1 MRHRVLKYKLNRTT
15 SHRKALLNNMA
26 VALIKHEQINTTLPK
41 AKNLRPFVEKII
53 TLAKN
58 GSLASK
64 KKAYSILKNKKIT
77 DKLFSNIAKR
87 YETRKGGYIRILKNG
102 FRYGDMAPL
111 AVIELVDRDEKAKGL
126 DSGPV
131 QKKKEI
137 DENKSDEKSE
147 TVDLARKSAR
157 SLLKLF
163 QSDCSNTAEVIKVT
177 RLPTDFVTVHAP
189 TVSPSR

>member
-131 QKKKEI
+131 QKKKEVNEPDAEI
-137 DENKSDEKSE
+137 NTNEKNLEQTKKTDEQVPEKE
-147 TVDLARKSAR
+147 
-157 SLLKLF
+157 LKENEEIAKKL
-163 QSDCSNTAEVIKVT
+163 DKKK
-177 RLPTDFVTVHAP
+177 DK
-189 TVSPSR
+189 

>member
-26 VALIKHEQINTTLPK
+26 LSLIKHEQINTTLAK

-53 TLAKN
+53 TLAKK
-58 GSLASK
+58 GSLASRR
-64 KKAYSILKNKKIT
+64 KALTILKNKKIT
-77 DKLFSNIAKR
+77 EKLFTSIVKR

-131 QKKKEI
+131 QKKKQEGETKP
-137 DENKSDEKSE
+137 DENVAGSEEKKQDQANDQKVPE
-147 TVDLARKSAR
+147 NE
-157 SLLKLF
+157 LKDNKEISKKLDKKIEKPRNF
-163 QSDCSNTAEVIKVT
+163 
-177 RLPTDFVTVHAP
+177 
-189 TVSPSR
+189 

>member
-26 VALIKHEQINTTLPK
+26 LALIKHEQINTTLVK

-53 TLAKN
+53 TLAKK
-58 GSLASK
+58 GSLSSR
-64 KKAYSILKNKKIT
+64 KKAFSILKNKKIIE
-77 DKLFSNIAKR
+77 KLFTNIAKR
-87 YETRKGGYIRILKNG
+87 YEARKGGYTRILKNG

-131 QKKKEI
+131 QKKKQEDETKP
-137 DENKSDEKSE
+137 DENVADSEEKKQDQAVDPKVSE
-147 TVDLARKSAR
+147 NE
-157 SLLKLF
+157 LKDNQEISKKLDKKIEKPRNF
-163 QSDCSNTAEVIKVT
+163 
-177 RLPTDFVTVHAP
+177 
-189 TVSPSR
+189 

>member
-26 VALIKHEQINTTLPK
+26 LVLIKHEQINTTLAK

-64 KKAYSILKNKKIT
+64 KKAFSILKNKKIIE
-77 DKLFSNIAKR
+77 KLFTNIAKR

-131 QKKKEI
+131 QKKKQEGEVKT
-137 DENKSDEKSE
+137 DENVADSEEKKQDQV
-147 TVDLARKSAR
+147 VDR
-157 SLLKLF
+157 
-163 QSDCSNTAEVIKVT
+163 KVT
-177 RLPTDFVTVHAP
+177 ENELKDNQEISKKLDKKIEKPRNF
-189 TVSPSR
+189 